1 MNPLRLIVV
10 QPDPAISSTMVSI
23 LQTLGCR
30 AEQAEN
36 DREAARMLE
45 RSQFQGVV
53 CVVQP
58 DDPDALELLQLIKR
72 KFSHVGFII
81 QLLKPSEE
89 FRKEAMAEGA
99 FAALDPP
106 MTVQSMKQIVC
117 QLRQNQESIASHHT
131 FQTANCSLSPQ
142 TNGTR
147 TPINPVNGWL
157 VGQDPT
163 LRKTLELAEN
173 VIPIDTPVLILGDR
187 GTGKTSLA
195 HWIHDRGPRANGPFV
210 EYNCQHPNE
219 AALEADLFGI
229 QTIGP
234 NGEAIFRPG
243 RLEEA
248 HNGTIVFDEPQNL
261 SPVMQQK
268 VLRFLQSG
276 DYVPVGA
283 SQVRRSNARPI
294 FTTRESIS
302 SLVQREK
309 FRQDL
314 YYRISI
320 MVLKLPPL
328 CLRGNDIEKLA
339 RHFLAI
345 YSRRLGKPVREIST
359 DALRVLG
366 EHGWPGNVYELESVV
381 HRGVILSQN
390 GVIQPNNLVMMPVIA
405 QPQARSM
412 TGSAKL
418 AGPSIRPLKESLA
431 EPEKQLILQALEA
444 LNWNRQETARVL
456 DINRTTLYKKMKKY
470 NLLTED
476 EQVEDLMD
484 LA

>member
-1 MNPLRLIVV
+1 MNPLRILVV
-10 QPDPAISSTMVSI
+10 QPDPGLSSSMVSI

-53 CVVQP
+53 CLVQP
-58 DDPDALELLQLIKR
+58 DDSDVLELLQFIRR
-72 KFSHVGFII
+72 KFNSVGFII
-81 QLLKPSEE
+81 QLLKPSTE
-89 FRKEAMAEGA
+89 FRDEAMKQGA
-99 FAALDPP
+99 LAVIDPP
-106 MTVQSMKQIVC
+106 MTVNAIKPIIG
-117 QLRQNQESIASHHT
+117 QLRQLQMAMTAQAPPESSTAAMMPAS
-131 FQTANCSLSPQ
+131 SS
-142 TNGTR
+142 R

-157 VGQDPT
+157 VGQDPA
-163 LRKTLELAEN
+163 LRKTIELAEN
-173 VIPIDTPVLILGDR
+173 VISIDTPVLILGDR

-195 HWIHDRGPRANGPFV
+195 HWIHDRGPRASGAFV
-210 EYNCQHPNE
+210 ECNCQNPSE
-219 AALEADLFGI
+219 TSLEADIFGI
-229 QTIGP
+229 HTVGP
-234 NGEAIFRPG
+234 NGEPLIRPG
-243 RLEEA
+243 RLDEA

-261 SPVMQQK
+261 SPLLQQK
-268 VLRFLQSG
+268 VLRFLQFG
-276 DYVPVGA
+276 EFVPVGS
-283 SQVRRSNARPI
+283 SQVRRSNARSI

-302 SLVQREK
+302 ALVQRDK

-328 CLRGNDIEKLA
+328 CLRGNDIDKLA

-345 YSRRLGKPVREIST
+345 YARRIGKPVRDISP
-359 DALRVLG
+359 DAMRILCD
-366 EHGWPGNVYELESVV
+366 HGWPGNVYELESVI
-381 HRGVILSQN
+381 HRGVILAQN
-390 GVIQPNNLVMMPVIA
+390 GLIQSNHLVMMPVA
-405 QPQARSM
+405 SQPTARSLN
-412 TGSAKL
+412 GSPKL
-418 AGPSIRPLKESLA
+418 TSPSIRPLKESLA

-470 NLLTED
+470 NLLTEED
-476 EQVEDLMD
+476 QVEDVMD